1 MPIPQ
6 PKYRGILINPNNF
19 LFIRFQFN
27 PIIDDNKSIEYGEIS
42 TPGSDAP
49 YQYWIKSGLRTI
61 NFELMYDTSQNSLY
75 SLFGVLPIRSQ
86 FENFLYRRQKNP
98 TIPSSI
104 PGSNFLNSISDSEFA
119 NLNPEKIILPP
130 PDVLFMY
137 GPRYWRCKVREVK
150 FTEGSL
156 NSDLIPQNLKVNV
169 SLGVIEFGTLRTIAD
184 NERKYLSTIQ
194 SVSDGANALTATIQ
208 TGPSVT
214 IAKVAATFF

>member
-1 MPIPQ
+1 
-6 PKYRGILINPNNF
+6 
-19 LFIRFQFN
+19 
-27 PIIDDNKSIEYGEIS
+27 
-42 TPGSDAP
+42 
-49 YQYWIKSGLRTI
+49 
-61 NFELMYDTSQNSLY
+61 
-75 SLFGVLPIRSQ
+75 
-86 FENFLYRRQKNP
+86 
-98 TIPSSI
+98 
-104 PGSNFLNSISDSEFA
+104 
-119 NLNPEKIILPP
+119 
-130 PDVLFMY
+130 MY